1 MKILFDFFPLILFF
15 GAYKGADMAISEQF
29 YRELFEWIDPTIAV
43 QFYGIFA
50 ATAVAIIA
58 SILQVGFFWLRQRRF
73 EATHLITLA
82 VIIIFGGMTLIFQ
95 SDIFIKWKPTIVE
108 WIFAAMVLG
117 SHFTGRRTALEFM
130 LGSQLKLPQPV
141 WQKVNL
147 GWGLFFLL
155 VGALNLYVAFFF
167 RLDLDAQARTDLWV
181 NFKVF
186 GLMGLTLVFAIVQ
199 MLMIAKHIDTSE
211 KEDA

>member
-15 GAYKGADMAISEQF
+15 AAYK
-29 YRELFEWIDPTIAV
+29 
-43 QFYGIFA
+43 FYGIFA

-58 SILQVGFFWLRQRRF
+58 SILQVGIFWVRQRRF
-73 EATHLITLA
+73 ETTHLVTLA
-82 VIIIFGGMTLIFQ
+82 VIGIFGGMTLIFQ
-95 SDIFIKWKPTIVE
+95 DVIFIKWKPTIVE

-117 SHFTGRRTALEFM
+117 SHLTGRRTALEFM
-130 LGSQLKLPQPV
+130 MGSQLKLPPPV
-141 WQKVNL
+141 WRKVNL

-167 RLDLDAQARTDLWV
+167 RLDLDSQARTDLWV

-186 GLMGLTLVFAIVQ
+186 GLMGLTLIFAIVQ
-199 MLMIAKHIDTSE
+199 MLLIAKHIDTSE
-211 KEDA
+211 KDDD

>member
-15 GAYKGADMAISEQF
+15 AAYK
-29 YRELFEWIDPTIAV
+29 
-43 QFYGIFA
+43 FYGIFV

-58 SILQVGFFWLRQRRF
+58 SILQVGFFWVRQRRF
-73 EATHLITLA
+73 ETTHLITLA
-82 VIIIFGGMTLIFQ
+82 VIVTFGGMTLIFQ
-95 SDIFIKWKPTIVE
+95 DIIFIKWKPTIVE

-117 SHFTGRRTALEFM
+117 SHLTGRRTALEFM
-130 LGSQLKLPQPV
+130 LGSQLKLPPPV
-141 WQKVNL
+141 WRKVNL

-167 RLDLDAQARTDLWV
+167 RLDLDPQARTDLWV

-186 GLMGLTLVFAIVQ
+186 GILPITFLFSKIVS
-199 MLMIAKHIDTSE
+199 LLFF
-211 KEDA
+211 

>member
-15 GAYKGADMAISEQF
+15 VAYK
-29 YRELFEWIDPTIAV
+29 
-43 QFYGIFA
+43 FYGIFA

-58 SILQVGFFWLRQRRF
+58 SILQVGFFWVRQRRF
-73 EATHLITLA
+73 ETTHLITLA
-82 VIIIFGGMTLIFQ
+82 VIAIFGGMTLIFQ
-95 SDIFIKWKPTIVE
+95 DIIFIKWKPTIVE

-117 SHFTGRRTALEFM
+117 SYFIGRRTALEFM
-130 LGSQLKLPQPV
+130 LGSQLKLPPTI
-141 WQKVNL
+141 WRKVNL

-186 GLMGLTLVFAIVQ
+186 GLMGLTLIFAIAQ
-199 MLMIAKHIDTSE
+199 MLLIAKHIDVSE
-211 KEDA
+211 KDDD

>member
-15 GAYKGADMAISEQF
+15 AAYK
-29 YRELFEWIDPTIAV
+29 
-43 QFYGIFA
+43 FYGIFA

-58 SILQVGFFWLRQRRF
+58 SISQVGLFWLRERRF
-73 EATHLITLA
+73 ETTHLVTLA

-95 SDIFIKWKPTIVE
+95 NDIFIKWKPTIVE
-108 WIFAAMVLG
+108 WIFAAMILG
-117 SHFTGRRTALEFM
+117 SHLTGGRTALEFM
-130 LGSQLKLPQPV
+130 LGSQLKLPPKI
-141 WQKVNL
+141 WRRINL

-186 GLMGLTLVFAIVQ
+186 GLMGLTLLFAVIQ

-211 KEDA
+211 KDD

>member
-15 GAYKGADMAISEQF
+15 GAYK
-29 YRELFEWIDPTIAV
+29 
-43 QFYGIFA
+43 FYGIFV

-58 SILQVGFFWLRQRRF
+58 SILQVGFVWLRERRF
-73 EATHLITLA
+73 QTTHLITLT

-95 SDIFIKWKPTIVE
+95 NEIFIKWKPTIVE

-117 SHFTGRRTALEFM
+117 SHLTGRRTALEFL
-130 LGSQLKLPQPV
+130 LGSQIKLPPPV
-141 WQKVNL
+141 WRKVNL
-147 GWGLFFLL
+147 GWGLFILL

-167 RLDLDAQARTDLWV
+167 RLDLDVQTRTDLWV

-186 GLMGLTLVFAIVQ
+186 GLMGRTLGFAIIQ
-199 MLMIAKHIDTSE
+199 MLMVAKHIDTIE
-211 KEDA
+211 KDDD